1 MLIADH
7 KRLDAPPGAYSWKF
21 IEDSVRNGIIQ
32 IKDKYRIGPDPD
44 LPRPVGAKHGAKT
57 TRTPFTKDD
66 DANLAKWVLSRRSQQ
81 QQGNAIYQEYEAI
94 VSANLQSMNVANS
107 CRTLDIHGNHGAT
120 GLSRGFNHAGWQHW
134 KGWQLRRQRP
144 M

>member
-1 MLIADH
+1 MVPLEKQADMLIADH
-7 KRLDAPPGAYSWKF
+7 KRLDAPPGSYSWKF

-44 LPRPVGAKHGAKT
+44 LPRPVGAKHGAKN

-66 DANLAKWVLSRRSQQ
+66 DANLAKWVLSQRSRQ

-94 VSANLQSMNVANS
+94 VSVKL
-107 CRTLDIHGNHGAT
+107 
-120 GLSRGFNHAGWQHW
+120 
-134 KGWQLRRQRP
+134 
-144 M
+144 